1 MKFWNREKE
10 KKWLKH
16 YLLAE
21 PNAILFVYG
30 PRSSGKTTL
39 LMKVVEEFP
48 KEKFVYYWFD
58 LRGKL
63 ISSYKDVID
72 MFFVDEESYR
82 ELEEVSKKIEG
93 GIMSFFKVS
102 VESKKKIGQKKIDAF
117 EYMERILEKHALEK
131 RTPVI
136 VFDEIQ
142 KLKEVYLND
151 GKQRPFIKELF
162 NFFVRITK
170 VLHLAH
176 VIVMSSDTFFIEQI
190 YIDSTLKNTSEF
202 YLVDY
207 FNDDTAEKILI
218 SEGFSERDASFI
230 VKFVGGVPWMLERV
244 LLNED
249 FKDTIHRLYLQ
260 SKSRLLSYIE
270 EKIENGEDIRVL
282 KEILKEIPFKEM
294 FRGEFLKS
302 GEKLREIKRLV
313 EREILF
319 YDPLSRII
327 RFQTKLD
334 EKAAEELLKSI

>member
-1 MKFWNREKE
+1 
-10 KKWLKH
+10 
-16 YLLAE
+16 
-21 PNAILFVYG
+21 
-30 PRSSGKTTL
+30 
-39 LMKVVEEFP
+39 
-48 KEKFVYYWFD
+48 
-58 LRGKL
+58 
-63 ISSYKDVID
+63 
-72 MFFVDEESYR
+72 
-82 ELEEVSKKIEG
+82 
-93 GIMSFFKVS
+93 
-102 VESKKKIGQKKIDAF
+102 
-117 EYMERILEKHALEK
+117 
-131 RTPVI
+131 
-136 VFDEIQ
+136 
-142 KLKEVYLND
+142 
-151 GKQRPFIKELF
+151 
-162 NFFVRITK
+162 
-170 VLHLAH
+170 
-176 VIVMSSDTFFIEQI
+176 MSSDTFFIEQI

-244 LLNED
+244 LLNKD